1 MLMMY
6 AVIVLSTHPPQGAIV
21 ITLDL
26 FAKRAAHIVTPQQVD
41 LVSDAAQFITGIL
54 AIPPRQAPV
63 GHLAKCLNYGRFPDF
78 ALIAHVA
85 HAAHPPG

>member
-1 MLMMY
+1 MY

-26 FAKRAAHIVTPQQVD
+26 FAKRAAHIVTPQRSD
-41 LVSDAAQFITGIL
+41 LVRDVAQIITGGRPV
-54 AIPPRQAPV
+54 APRQAPV
-63 GHLAKCLNYGRFPDF
+63 GRLTKCLSYSRFPV
-78 ALIAHVA
+78 ALIA